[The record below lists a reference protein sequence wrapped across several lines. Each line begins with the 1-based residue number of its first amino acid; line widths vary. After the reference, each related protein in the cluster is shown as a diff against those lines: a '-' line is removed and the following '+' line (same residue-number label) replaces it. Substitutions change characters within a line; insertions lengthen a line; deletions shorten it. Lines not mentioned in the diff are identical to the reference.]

1 MFLLIIIPGELLM
14 RHYYDPQ
21 TALTFLL
28 AGIGVGTLLTLIL
41 SPRDRS
47 PQTISGMRSEG
58 RRLEER
64 PVRAV

>member
-1 MFLLIIIPGELLM
+1 M
-14 RHYYDPQ
+14 RNYYDPQ

-41 SPRDRS
+41 SPRVRS
-47 PQTISGMRSEG
+47 QHTISGMRSEG

>member
-1 MFLLIIIPGELLM
+1 M
-14 RHYYDPQ
+14 RNYYDPQ

-28 AGIGVGTLLTLIL
+28 AGIGVGTVLTLIL
-41 SPRDRS
+41 SPRVR